1 MVTTPVASQ
10 TPTPSVTSASTPS
23 TTRSSTPTPT
33 TTSTPTPG
41 SAFPILLNNKLT
53 LSNGQTVV
61 LSINNL
67 KASEAGFNNS
77 QLIFSVGNVQNGYFS
92 TVPVSNGAKKNL
104 TSFSQGQIN
113 SGAIEFVHNG
123 AFQAP
128 GYLVLVSDGIQS
140 TLPSS
145 ATIDFTDAPVITRN
159 TFNITTSATIILT
172 PTLLNVTATDGSM
185 PSQVLLTVSN
195 LQHATI
201 TSTLTGTAVNNFTLA
216 ELQSGD
222 IRLTQDGSLITP
234 SLTITAR
241 GTALISSA
249 PSVTDVYFSNQGVY
263 APQLISNYLLVTQ
276 GEATVLSNLYLSAVQ
291 PTLAPVVDN
300 STMFYVS
307 DIEYGHFS
315 LTYQPQTWITSFN
328 QQQLL
333 EGQVQFVQDGSAA
346 TPGYRTEAEVSG
358 LQSASLPASIFFTPV
373 SELPPSTPSSGDT
386 GYSTVEKAIIG
397 AVISGT
403 IGIFFAVLQG
413 CLKRASNKKLLQA
426 LGEDA
431 DPYDLNVVRPVAK
444 EIAQRIKITGFMN
457 ATTNTEM
464 MSFKSAVRSLLSA
477 LDQRGMGL
485 NFAGMEPV
493 KKDALINEIG
503 RQVERWV
510 KEHRRGCT
518 AYCPGLTAFFKPQL
532 NPDNLVDAAGEI
544 ADKIVQALNSQQ
556 ILSARLSVSGSSVF
570 QEEKRKPSL
579 ELDSPS
585 LHANPQEELHSE
597 VFSS

>member
-1 MVTTPVASQ
+1 M
-10 TPTPSVTSASTPS
+10 
-23 TTRSSTPTPT
+23 
-33 TTSTPTPG
+33 
-41 SAFPILLNNKLT
+41 
-53 LSNGQTVV
+53 
-61 LSINNL
+61 
-67 KASEAGFNNS
+67 
-77 QLIFSVGNVQNGYFS
+77 QNGYFS
-92 TVPVSNGAKKNL
+92 TVPMGNSPAKNL
-104 TSFSQGQIN
+104 TSFTQAQIQ

-123 AFQAP
+123 DFQAP
-128 GYLVLVSDGIQS
+128 GYLVLVSDGMQS
-140 TLPSS
+140 NLPSP
-145 ATIDFTDAPVITRN
+145 ATINFTDAPVITQN
-159 TFNITTSATIILT
+159 TFNIMTGATIILT

-216 ELQSGD
+216 ELQAGD

-241 GTALISSA
+241 GTKLISSA

-263 APQLISNYLLVTQ
+263 APRLANNYLLVTQ
-276 GEATVLSNLYLSAVQ
+276 GEATVLSNRYLSAVQ
-291 PTLAPVVDN
+291 PNSPVMDN
-300 STMFYVS
+300 STRFYVS

-315 LTYQPQTWITSFN
+315 LIYQPQTWITSFS

-373 SELPPSTPSSGDT
+373 NELPPSTPSSGDT

-397 AVISGT
+397 AVVSGT

-444 EIAQRIKITGFMN
+444 EIAERIKITGFMN

-464 MSFKSAVRSLLSA
+464 KSFKSAVRSLLAA
-477 LDQRGMGL
+477 LNQRGVKL
-485 NFAGMEPV
+485 NLTEMKPAD
-493 KKDALINEIG
+493 KDALINEIG

-532 NPDNLVDAAGEI
+532 NPDNLADAAGEI
-544 ADKIVQALNSQQ
+544 ADKIIQAQKSQQ
-556 ILSARLSVSGSSVF
+556 SLSARLSVSGSPVF
-570 QEEKRKPSL
+570 KEEKRKPSM

-585 LHANPQEELHSE
+585 LHANPQKEQHSD
-597 VFSS
+597 VFSSPLS